1 MIKKLTLATLLLFVG
16 FTANAQDEEPKYGW
30 ETEGKFT
37 FLINQSAFSN
47 WLAGGE
53 NSIAGNVNVD
63 YRFDYNTEK
72 WSLKQR
78 IQASY
83 GLTKIETSDFVKK
96 TDDQLSY
103 YGLWSLNGDRK
114 YKWSFLTQFKTQ
126 FSDGYQYFDD
136 ANGVEQRTVETKF
149 ISPGYLNFGPGL
161 LVDSVKNLNLNVS
174 PATVKMTFVNSQFTS
189 APDYVDESYF
199 GVAAGKT
206 MRFEFGF
213 NAAASYKITLM
224 ENVTMDNILNL
235 YSNYLEDPQNIDI
248 DYTMKLDMKIND
260 LLSTN
265 LTFQTIYDDNAFE
278 GFQVREVLGLG
289 LNASF

>member
-126 FSDGYQYFDD
+126 FSDGYEYFDD

-189 APDYVDESYF
+189 APDYEDESYF

-224 ENVTMDNILNL
+224 ENVTMDNTQSQSLFL
-235 YSNYLEDPQNIDI
+235 KP
-248 DYTMKLDMKIND
+248 
-260 LLSTN
+260 
-265 LTFQTIYDDNAFE
+265 
-278 GFQVREVLGLG
+278 
-289 LNASF
+289 